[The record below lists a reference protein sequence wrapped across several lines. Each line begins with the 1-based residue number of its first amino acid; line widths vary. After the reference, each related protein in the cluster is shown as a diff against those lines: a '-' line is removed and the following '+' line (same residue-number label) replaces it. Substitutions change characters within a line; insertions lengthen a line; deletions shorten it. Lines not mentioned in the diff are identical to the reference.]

1 MGILSKLFGADEVV
15 KKAADGIYN
24 GIDKLV
30 YTDEEKADMR
40 LKAAQQFLQLLKA
53 YEPFKLA
60 QRLLALIFAVP
71 YVFVWIVAATLFVI
85 GAIWPQYG
93 AAIEASKTL
102 AKMNNETLGTPV
114 AIILAFYFSGGMLE
128 GVVRRIKQKGD
139 E

>member
-1 MGILSKLFGADEVV
+1 MGIFSKIFGSDDVIN
-15 KKAADGIYN
+15 KAADGIYN

-40 LKAAQQFLQLLKA
+40 LKAAQQFLKLLKA

-60 QRLLALIFAVP
+60 QRLLALTFAIP
-71 YVFVWIVAATLFVI
+71 YIVVWIISAILFVV
-85 GAIWPQYG
+85 GALIPELSN
-93 AAIEASKTL
+93 AIDASREL

-128 GVVRRIKQKGD
+128 GVVSKWKERK
-139 E
+139 

>member
-1 MGILSKLFGADEVV
+1 MGIFSKLFGADEVV

-24 GIDKLV
+24 GVDKLV
-30 YTDEEKADMR
+30 YTDEEKAEMR

-60 QRLLALIFAVP
+60 QRLLALIFAIP
-71 YVFVWIVAATLFVI
+71 YVLIWLVSAILFII
-85 GAIWPQYG
+85 GALFPQFID
-93 AAIEASKTL
+93 AIEVSKEL

-128 GVVRRIKQKGD
+128 GVVRRWKQK
-139 E
+139 EE